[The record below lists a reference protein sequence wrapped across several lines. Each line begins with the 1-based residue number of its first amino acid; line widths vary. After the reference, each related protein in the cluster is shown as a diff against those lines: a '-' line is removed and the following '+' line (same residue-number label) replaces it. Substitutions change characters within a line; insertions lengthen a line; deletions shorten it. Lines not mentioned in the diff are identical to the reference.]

1 MPTITTRR
9 LLLRP
14 LQDGDGAALQ
24 RILGDP
30 TTMHC
35 WPSPASPQQ
44 VAPWLA
50 EECGADRRYG
60 VCLRSDGRLIGEA
73 GTSEAVL
80 DGVGSLMLSWII
92 QAPYWERG
100 YAVEAVAAIRDH
112 AVTRAPGLQL
122 HACLGVEHGAARR
135 VAERIGMTLVGELDQ
150 ASPGLGRCSLY
161 AIARESAPAP

>member
-14 LQDGDGAALQ
+14 LQAGDGAALE
-24 RILGDP
+24 RILRDP

-35 WPSPASPQQ
+35 WPSPAAPPQ
-44 VAPWLA
+44 VAAWLA
-50 EECGADRRYG
+50 EERGSDSRFA
-60 VCLRSDGRLIGEA
+60 VCLRSDGRLIGES
-73 GTSEAVL
+73 GTSAAVL
-80 DGVGSLMLSWII
+80 DGIGSLMVSWII

-100 YAVEAVAAIRDH
+100 YAIEAVGAIRDD
-112 AVTRAPGLQL
+112 AVTRLGAVQL

-150 ASPGLGRCSLY
+150 AAPGLGPSSLY
-161 AIARESAPAP
+161 AFRRESAPAP